1 MKGLVLLAIAAST
14 CFGSDVSGVWRLK
27 HASADGPPFPVA
39 IQVEQCGDHL
49 QVLKL
54 VSTTVGKRI
63 EEFWLTA
70 AAIHRFASAI
80 QITVAGESWIIG
92 ARGALTIEETNGQRV
107 ELEPAEGVVQ

>member
-1 MKGLVLLAIAAST
+1 MNN
-14 CFGSDVSGVWRLK
+14 
-27 HASADGPPFPVA
+27 
-39 IQVEQCGDHL
+39 
-49 QVLKL
+49 
-54 VSTTVGKRI
+54 
-63 EEFWLTA
+63 WLTA